1 MVKPFFSRQ
10 IIFSSFLLDIS
21 SPLYIIP
28 RQAGVVKLVDAG
40 DSKSP
45 EGNFMSVRFRPPAP
59 VFIRVSGCQSLKPF
73 FIRYDLATIYFVSG

>member
-10 IIFSSFLLDIS
+10 IILSSFLLDIS
-21 SPLYIIP
+21 SFPNIIP

-45 EGNFMSVRFRPPAP
+45 EGNFMTVRFRPPAP
-59 VFIRVSGCQSLKPF
+59 RKSRGYNSQQGSVTPIFL
-73 FIRYDLATIYFVSG
+73 